1 VVPKKRSQRN
11 KNERPAS
18 GEGSILSTP
27 PIFDADFL
35 ERLEDLFIWRRD
47 VRHFKTDTIDEEL
60 LEKLLKVTCLHSPS
74 VGNSQPWRYVKI
86 TDPVRRDKVKK
97 DFEAQNQQALE
108 NYHGD
113 KARLYASLKLAGLTD
128 APVHLAVFADIETE
142 RGAGLGQATM
152 PETLKYSVAN
162 SIYTFWLAAR
172 AYGVGV
178 GWVSIIDPPSV
189 TKILDVPENW
199 ELIGYLCVG
208 YPKEENETPELLR
221 VGWQDQGAFDTFIF
235 ER

>member
-1 VVPKKRSQRN
+1 M
-11 KNERPAS
+11 
-18 GEGSILSTP
+18 STP
-27 PIFDADFL
+27 PIFTPDFL

-47 VRHFKTDTIDEEL
+47 VRHFKNDVIDPEL
-60 LEKLLKVTCLHSPS
+60 VDKLLKLTCLHSPS
-74 VGNSQPWRYVKI
+74 VGNSQPWRYVKVN
-86 TDPVRRDKVKK
+86 DPKRRASVTE
-97 DFEAQNQQALE
+97 DFVIQNQQALD

-113 KARLYASLKLAGLTD
+113 KARLYASLKLAGLND
-128 APVHLAVFADIETE
+128 APLHIAVFSDTETG

-172 AYGVGV
+172 AYGLGV
-178 GWVSIIDPPSV
+178 GWVSIIDPSKV
-189 TKILDVPENW
+189 TALMDVPKNW

-208 YPKEENETPELLR
+208 YPEEQNESPELVRL
-221 VGWQDQGAFDTFIF
+221 GWQDQGDLASFIF